1 MDIATSCLL
10 YFWEMWLVLFVCTES
25 ISANAFYD
33 ICQFFSSVVPNSKD
47 HRVPMGKGYQ
57 LNISHGHLKRNIIQN
72 TWALLPTAKS
82 TQYLWSNV
90 VWTMYLLRQDL
101 NPHLN
106 KINRICPLSFYCL
119 WRMKNDQLWA
129 TEVRGKIRHPKL
141 TFKTET
147 AWKKCI

>member
-90 VWTMYLLRQDL
+90 VWTMYYVLLHKHSTWYRKNRVL
-101 NPHLN
+101 FAVGNRAKMSIFTKKFFR
-106 KINRICPLSFYCL
+106 KII
-119 WRMKNDQLWA
+119 
-129 TEVRGKIRHPKL
+129 
-141 TFKTET
+141 
-147 AWKKCI
+147 

>member
-1 MDIATSCLL
+1 MIAQQKHKILDIATSCLL

-90 VWTMYLLRQDL
+90 SSISEFQNFIYDDSYMGLPQPHIAAEARQL
-101 NPHLN
+101 AGAHRPIYELSYI
-106 KINRICPLSFYCL
+106 KIFNSEKEL
-119 WRMKNDQLWA
+119 
-129 TEVRGKIRHPKL
+129 
-141 TFKTET
+141 
-147 AWKKCI
+147 